1 MLRRALRPEFLNR
14 IDAVVVFNP
23 LTRQEIR
30 KIVDLQLARLEKQ
43 VEEEG
48 YTLNVTDDA
57 KQLLANEGYDPSFG
71 ARPLRRVIQ
80 DRVQNGLANALLDDR
95 FADGATIT
103 VDATPDGFV
112 FDGDPAS

>member
-1 MLRRALRPEFLNR
+1 MER
-14 IDAVVVFNP
+14 
-23 LTRQEIR
+23 
-30 KIVDLQLARLEKQ
+30 Q

-48 YTLNVTDDA
+48 YTLRVTDDA
-57 KQLLANEGYDPSFG
+57 KQLLANEGYDPAFG

-95 FADGATIT
+95 FEEGATIT

-112 FDGDPAS
+112 FDGGESS